1 MLIESVTLL
10 RVISGEAD
18 PTEATPAITYYF
30 RASSLSNSLHSLRLH
45 EDALQMRLIG
55 HKIIERLFELNE
67 EFFRSDLVTSSRNLS
82 TSLNRLGKH
91 EEALVRIQDAVRL
104 QREVSNQLSSTY
116 NIDDTARTLH
126 GLASCLI
133 NVGRTEEALKYA
145 EETVQLY
152 RDLTEQDPTTFSV
165 DLALALHNKSI
176 CFGEMGK
183 WEEATEDAQ
192 DAVRLLRK
200 LAEQDP
206 GIFLAYLASSLQVLS
221 SALSGLGRTK
231 DAAERAQESVQTRRE
246 LVDYNRRLFLPGLAS
261 SLFDLSD
268 HLSDTGRE
276 EEALESIQEAVQL
289 YKGLAEKD
297 PTVYNDH
304 LVSSLQVLATCLRAH
319 EKRRDALKCIQRV
332 VRMRRIQVQRNPGV
346 YIPRLAASL
355 SLLCKCLAQ
364 LGRQGEAL
372 ATIQE
377 AEEMSRGLVQQNPS
391 AYSGLRAVILRS
403 MSVCLY
409 NEERFKKAFE
419 YIQEAIQINR
429 KLVVEDPRQNTP
441 DLASSCQRLS
451 NMIRDRREWT
461 DYPEETLEAIKLLK
475 TPVNRDRNF
484 FNPFSPSIMY
494 AMRLDDLRDIGRR
507 KVAMTYIDEALQLYR
522 ELAKQDPGR
531 FSALLARCL
540 QDKAEHLS
548 ITAWE
553 RRDALELVQEA
564 VKLLKVEVT
573 IKKRYTYKPDLALS
587 LYNLALRWLGIS
599 NYTEALSSI
608 QESLE
613 IYEAVAEEHPDYFES
628 ELIRTLSVL
637 SRCFRGLGRTEEED
651 QVWIRCNELLMK
663 KPNTTSSLADGE
675 VDSDD
680 S

>member
-1 MLIESVTLL
+1 MTLL
-10 RVISGEAD
+10 QVISGEAD
-18 PTEATPAITYYF
+18 PPENTPAFTCYF
-30 RASSLSNSLHSLRLH
+30 RASSLSDSLHFLGLH
-45 EDALQMRLIG
+45 EEALQMRLIG

-67 EFFRSDLVTSSRNLS
+67 EFFRSDLATSTYFLS
-82 TSLNRLGKH
+82 SSLNRLGKH

-152 RDLTEQDPTTFSV
+152 RDLTEQDPTTFSD

-176 CFGEMGK
+176 CFREMGK
-183 WEEATEDAQ
+183 CEEATEDAQ
-192 DAVRLLRK
+192 NAVRLLRK

-206 GIFLAYLASSLQVLS
+206 GIFLAYLASSLQLLS

-289 YKGLAEKD
+289 YEGLAEKD
-297 PTVYNDH
+297 PTVYTDR

-319 EKRRDALKCIQRV
+319 EKRREALKCIQRV

-355 SLLCKCLAQ
+355 SLLCKCLTQ

-377 AEEMSRGLVQQNPS
+377 AEELSRGLVQQNS
-391 AYSGLRAVILRS
+391 AYLGLRAVILRS

-409 NEERFKKAFE
+409 NEENFKKAFE

-451 NMIRDRREWT
+451 NMIRDRHEWT

-475 TPVNRDRNF
+475 KPVNRDENF
-484 FNPFSPSIMY
+484 FNPFSPSNMY
-494 AMRLDDLRDIGRR
+494 AIRLNDLRDIGRR
-507 KVAMTYIDEALQLYR
+507 KVAMSYIDEALQLYR

-548 ITAWE
+548 ITPWE

-564 VKLLKVEVT
+564 VKLLRVEVT
-573 IKKRYTYKPDLALS
+573 IKRRYTYKPELALS
-587 LYNLALRWLGIS
+587 LYNLALQWLGIS
-599 NYTEALSSI
+599 DYTEALSAI

-637 SRCFRGLGRTEEED
+637 SRCLRGLGRIEEED
-651 QVWIRCNELLMK
+651 QVWIRCNELRMK
-663 KPNTTSSLADGE
+663 KPNTTSNLADGD
-675 VDSDD
+675 VGSDD